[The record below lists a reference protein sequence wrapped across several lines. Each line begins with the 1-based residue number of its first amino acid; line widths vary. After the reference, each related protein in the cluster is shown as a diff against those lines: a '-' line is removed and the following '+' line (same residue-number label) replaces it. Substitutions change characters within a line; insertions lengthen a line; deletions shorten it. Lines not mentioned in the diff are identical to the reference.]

1 MKILFLHLS
10 DAHLRDNT
18 DIRLINMDGIVKSLS
33 QIGKFD
39 ECAIVFSG
47 DVVNSGDKNAY
58 AKAGR
63 LVGYIAKNI
72 SQKYINKKIVE
83 TLIVRKR
90 SIVGI
95 PTSNSRS

>member
-47 DVVNSGDKNAY
+47 DVVNSGAEECL
-58 AKAGR
+58 KAQN
-63 LVGYIAKNI
+63 LPD
-72 SQKYINKKIVE
+72 
-83 TLIVRKR
+83 TLR
-90 SIVGI
+90 
-95 PTSNSRS
+95 